1 MSARRDHLL
10 DLAERV
16 LERDGLEAFGVNA
29 LAREAGIRPPSLYK
43 HFAGASELEHALV
56 ARWFRRLAREMDG
69 TVAGSCSCSC
79 SGSGSGSGSR
89 SDAATRTDTDDLLT
103 AFASV
108 YREVARG
115 APQLYRLATER
126 PLDRE
131 MLERIDAGCEQ
142 AAMAAI
148 LELFGEAP
156 ESRTQDRDS
165 HDRSHDGSH
174 DPNRD
179 HTRARLAWA
188 AAHGL
193 VSLEIAGRFPPGAD
207 LDAAWRRL
215 VEALAG

>member
-69 TVAGSCSCSC
+69 TVAGS
-79 SGSGSGSGSR
+79 GSGSG
-89 SDAATRTDTDDLLT
+89 SDAATRTDTADLLT

-131 MLERIDAGCEQ
+131 MLERIDPGCEQ

-156 ESRTQDRDS
+156 EGRTQDRDS
-165 HDRSHDGSH
+165 HDRSRDGSH

-193 VSLEIAGRFPPGAD
+193 VSLEIAGRFPPDAD

>member
-1 MSARRDHLL
+1 MSARRDQLL

-56 ARWFRRLAREMDG
+56 ARWFRLLAREMDG
-69 TVAGSCSCSC
+69 TVAGS
-79 SGSGSGSGSR
+79 GSG
-89 SDAATRTDTDDLLT
+89 SDAATRTDAATGTDTADLLT

-131 MLERIDAGCEQ
+131 MLERIDPGCEQ

-156 ESRTQDRDS
+156 ERRTQDRD
-165 HDRSHDGSH
+165 SH

-193 VSLEIAGRFPPGAD
+193 VSLEIAGRFPPDAD

>member
-43 HFAGASELEHALV
+43 HFAGGSELEHALV
-56 ARWFRRLAREMDG
+56 ARWFRRLAQEMDA
-69 TVAGSCSCSC
+69 TVAG
-79 SGSGSGSGSR
+79 SGSGSGSGSGTGT
-89 SDAATRTDTDDLLT
+89 DAADLLG

-131 MLERIDAGCEQ
+131 MLERIDPGCEQ

-148 LELFGEAP
+148 LELFGEAQ
-156 ESRTQDRDS
+156 EGSAQDRDS
-165 HDRSHDGSH
+165 HDRSHEPAPGSGH
-174 DPNRD
+174 DLNRD

>member
-16 LERDGLEAFGVNA
+16 IERDGLEAFGVNA

-56 ARWFRRLAREMDG
+56 ARWFRRLAREMDR
-69 TVAGSCSCSC
+69 TVA
-79 SGSGSGSGSR
+79 GSGSGSR

-131 MLERIDAGCEQ
+131 MLERIDPGCEQ

-156 ESRTQDRDS
+156 ESGTQDRDS